1 MDPRTERM
9 LAEREQKAA
18 SMPPLVRGSVRAVD
32 DLKFRAK
39 GYGST
44 VKAGAIAALV
54 AMVAA
59 YYVLIAR
66 PAARFEA
73 SQLSAHEAD
82 RIRNDVA
89 ARPIAMDECLSKAAA
104 AAESRWKAA
113 CKARRERAGCA
124 LSARENQELRQK
136 ETDER
141 NVCLMRHSVTV
152 Q

>member
-1 MDPRTERM
+1 M

-18 SMPPLVRGSVRAVD
+18 SMPPLVRGPVRAVS

-39 GYGST
+39 GHGST
-44 VKAGAIAALV
+44 VKAGVAIAAIALFAGYYLLV
-54 AMVAA
+54 
-59 YYVLIAR
+59 AR

-104 AAESRWKAA
+104 AAELRWKAA

-124 LSARENQELRQK
+124 LTARENQELRQK
-136 ETDER
+136 ESEER
-141 NVCLMRHSVTV
+141 NGCLLRHSVTV

>member
-9 LAEREQKAA
+9 LAEREQKEASTPALLRGPVRAA
-18 SMPPLVRGSVRAVD
+18 S

-39 GYGST
+39 SHGSAAK
-44 VKAGAIAALV
+44 VGAAVVAIALFAG
-54 AMVAA
+54 
-59 YYVLIAR
+59 YYVLVAR

-104 AAESRWKAA
+104 AADLRWKAA

-124 LSARENQELRQK
+124 LTARENQELRQK
-136 ETDER
+136 ESEER
-141 NVCLMRHSVTV
+141 NGCLLRHSVTV

>member
-1 MDPRTERM
+1 M
-9 LAEREQKAA
+9 LAEREQKDA
-18 SMPPLVRGSVRAVD
+18 SMPQVLRGPVRAVG

-39 GYGST
+39 GQGST
-44 VKAGAIAALV
+44 VKVGAALV
-54 AMVAA
+54 AVVLFAG

-73 SQLSAHEAD
+73 SQLSAQEAE

-104 AAESRWKAA
+104 AAELRWKAA

-124 LSARENQELRQK
+124 LTARENQELRQK
-136 ETDER
+136 ESDER

>member
-1 MDPRTERM
+1 M
-9 LAEREQKAA
+9 LAEREQQEA
-18 SMPPLVRGSVRAVD
+18 STPPLLRGPVRAAG

-39 GYGST
+39 GHGFA
-44 VKAGAIAALV
+44 VKAAAAVVAIV
-54 AMVAA
+54 MVAG
-59 YYVLIAR
+59 YYVLVAR

-104 AAESRWKAA
+104 AAELRWKAA

-124 LSARENQELRQK
+124 LTARENQELRQK
-136 ETDER
+136 ESEER
-141 NVCLMRHSVTV
+141 NVCLLRFSVTV

>member
-1 MDPRTERM
+1 M
-9 LAEREQKAA
+9 
-18 SMPPLVRGSVRAVD
+18 
-32 DLKFRAK
+32 
-39 GYGST
+39 
-44 VKAGAIAALV
+44 VKAGAAVV
-54 AMVAA
+54 AMVLLAG
-59 YYVLIAR
+59 YYFLVAR

-104 AAESRWKAA
+104 AAEVRWKAA

-124 LSARENQELRQK
+124 LTARENQELRQK
-136 ETDER
+136 ESEER
-141 NVCLMRHSVTV
+141 NVCLMKFSVTT

>member
-1 MDPRTERM
+1 
-9 LAEREQKAA
+9 
-18 SMPPLVRGSVRAVD
+18 MPSVLRGPARAVG

-39 GYGST
+39 GQGST
-44 VKAGAIAALV
+44 VKAGAILAVVALI
-54 AMVAA
+54 AA

-104 AAESRWKAA
+104 AADLRWKAA

-124 LSARENQELRQK
+124 LTARENQELRQK
-136 ETDER
+136 ESEER
-141 NVCLMRHSVTV
+141 NGCLLRHSVTV